1 MLRSRLHFLYPS
13 KCVATDHDAVR
24 HSLAASR
31 IRCATDYGIFGSKVI
46 SREVKKRKRGQ
57 PYLGMAF
64 LDVVLCDVH
73 DSNDH
78 MARLTRRLPRVL
90 EALRPLEFLWSGP
103 GGGRWMSL
111 YGTIGTDDGAF
122 VRNMC
127 FPVDVLQMCAD
138 YHLLLAV
145 EVVPCLPE

>member
-13 KCVATDHDAVR
+13 KCVATDHDTVR
-24 HSLAASR
+24 HALAASR
-31 IRCATDYGIFGSKVI
+31 IRCVTDYGIFGSRLI
-46 SREVKKRKRGQ
+46 SGEVKKRERGQ

-73 DSNDH
+73 DSKDH
-78 MARLTRRLPRVL
+78 MARLARRLPRVL

-103 GGGRWMSL
+103 DAGRYISL
-111 YGTIGTDDGAF
+111 YGTVGTDDDAF
-122 VRNMC
+122 VRNIC

-138 YHLLLAV
+138 YRLLLAI
-145 EVVPCLPE
+145 EVVPCLSE